1 MKLLNSVLNWAV
13 NPALNAFKLLILVC
27 LFSSNLA
34 VSAENAVAKEDKV
47 TRKTNEVLKMDRIIA
62 VVDQGVITEQ
72 ELADRIKT
80 VSAQLEKQGT
90 QLPPDNV
97 LEKQILERLIVDS
110 LQLQL
115 AAQTGLKVDDT
126 QLDKTI
132 ERIAAQNK
140 LGVEEFKTL
149 LEKDGLSLRK
159 FREDIRN
166 EITIARLRER
176 EVDNKLNVSE
186 GEVDNYLTTQA
197 SRGEEQDE
205 FEISHI
211 LIRTPEDASPED
223 LEKAKTKTQEVLQ
236 QLSNGKDFAQV
247 SAAFSD
253 APNAL
258 EGGNMGWKSGAQLPA
273 LFLDTLKKLQVGEVA
288 KPLRSPNG
296 FHVLKL
302 TNRRGGTSSL
312 VVGQTHARHILL
324 KLSEVVSEK
333 EAKRKMDSIKERI
346 DNGSKF
352 EDMARQYSE
361 DGSANNGGDLGW
373 VNPGDTVPPFEKAM
387 DALGLGEISEPVLS
401 PFGWHIIQVLERRQQ
416 DMTKEASRLKA
427 RQEIRARKS
436 EEAYQDWIRELRDRA
451 FVELRLEDKF

>member
-1 MKLLNSVLNWAV
+1 MKIFSARFTLFNLLISIGFFT
-13 NPALNAFKLLILVC
+13 PALAL
-27 LFSSNLA
+27 SAQSNEI
-34 VSAENAVAKEDKV
+34 V
-47 TRKTNEVLKMDRIIA
+47 KMDRIIA
-62 VVDQGVITEQ
+62 VVDQNVITEQ
-72 ELADRIKT
+72 ELADRVRT

-90 QLPPDNV
+90 ELPPQNV
-97 LEKQILERLIVDS
+97 LEKQILERLISDS

-115 AAQTGLKVDDT
+115 AAQTGVKVDDT

-132 ERIAAQNK
+132 ARIAEQNK
-140 LGVEEFKTL
+140 ISLEEFKSA
-149 LEKDGLSLRK
+149 LEKDGVSIRK

-176 EVDNKLNVSE
+176 EVDNKLIISE

-197 SRGEEQDE
+197 NRGEENDE

-223 LEKAKTKTQEVLQ
+223 LQQAKIKIETMLKQIADGSSFT
-236 QLSNGKDFAQV
+236 QV

-258 EGGNMGWKSGAQLPA
+258 EGGSMGWRNGSQFPSA
-273 LFLDTLKKLQVGEVA
+273 FLEVLKTLQVGEVA
-288 KPLRSPNG
+288 KPIRSPNG
-296 FHVLKL
+296 FHILKL
-302 TNRRGGTSSL
+302 TNRRGSTSSM
-312 VVGQTHARHILL
+312 VVNQTHARHILI

-333 EAKRKMDSIKERI
+333 EAKRKIDGIKERI
-346 DNGSKF
+346 DNGTKF
-352 EDMARQYSE
+352 EEMARQYSE
-361 DGSANNGGDLGW
+361 DGSANSGGDLGW
-373 VNPGDTVPPFEKAM
+373 VNPGDTVTPFERAM
-387 DALGLGEISEPVLS
+387 DVLKINEISEPVLS

-416 DMTKEASRLKA
+416 DMSKEAARLKA
-427 RQEIRARKS
+427 RQEIRTRKS

>member
-1 MKLLNSVLNWAV
+1 MKYIKLFN
-13 NPALNAFKLLILVC
+13 LLILS
-27 LFSSNLA
+27 LFLTTSLA
-34 VSAENAVAKEDKV
+34 ISAENTAKKS
-47 TRKTNEVLKMDRIIA
+47 NEIIKMDRIIA
-62 VVDQGVITEQ
+62 IVDQGVITEQ
-72 ELADRIKT
+72 ELSDRMRT

-90 QLPPDNV
+90 ALPPQEI
-97 LEKQILERLIVDS
+97 LEKQILERLISDS

-115 AAQTGLKVDDT
+115 AAQTGIKVDDT

-140 LGVEEFKTL
+140 IGVDEFKTL
-149 LEKDGLSLRK
+149 LEKDGLSMRK
-159 FREDIRN
+159 FREDIRS
-166 EITIARLRER
+166 EITLARLRER

-197 SRGEEQDE
+197 NRGDELDE

-211 LIRTPEDASPED
+211 LIRTPEDSSPED
-223 LEKAKTKTQEVLQ
+223 LQKAKAKTQEMLN
-236 QLSNGKDFAQV
+236 QLSSGTSFAQV
-247 SAAFSD
+247 SATFSD

-258 EGGNMGWKSGAQLPA
+258 EGGAMGWKNGSQLPA
-273 LFLDTLKKLQVGEVA
+273 LFLDALKKLQVGEVST
-288 KPLRSPNG
+288 PLRSPNG
-296 FHVLKL
+296 FHILKL

-312 VVGQTHARHILL
+312 VVGQTHARHILI
-324 KLSEVVSEK
+324 KLTEVVSEK
-333 EAKRKMDSIKERI
+333 DAKRKMDGIKERI
-346 DNGSKF
+346 DNGTKF
-352 EDMARQYSE
+352 EEMARQYSE

-373 VNPGDTVPPFEKAM
+373 VSPGDTVPPFENAM
-387 DALGLGEISEPVLS
+387 NALGLGEISEPVLS

>member
-1 MKLLNSVLNWAV
+1 MKLLNSAV
-13 NPALNAFKLLILVC
+13 NIFNILILSI
-27 LFSSNLA
+27 FFTSSLA
-34 VSAENAVAKEDKV
+34 VSAESGGAKKA
-47 TRKTNEVLKMDRIIA
+47 NEVIKMDRIIA
-62 VVDQGVITEQ
+62 IVDQSVITEQ
-72 ELADRIKT
+72 ELIDRTRT

-90 QLPPDNV
+90 ELPPQNI

-132 ERIAAQNK
+132 ERIAEQNK
-140 LGVEEFKTL
+140 LSVEEFKAA
-149 LEKDGLSLRK
+149 LEKDGISMRK
-159 FREDIRN
+159 FREDIRS

-176 EVDNKLNVSE
+176 EVDNKLSVSE

-197 SRGEEQDE
+197 NRGEENDE

-223 LEKAKTKTQEVLQ
+223 LQKAKTKTQEVLK
-236 QLSNGKDFAQV
+236 QLANGTSFTQV
-247 SAAFSD
+247 SASFSD

-258 EGGNMGWKSGAQLPA
+258 EGGTMGWKSGSQLPA
-273 LFLDTLKKLQVGEVA
+273 LFLQVLKGMQAGEVS
-288 KPLRSPNG
+288 KPIRSPNG
-296 FHVLKL
+296 FHIIKL

-312 VVGQTHARHILL
+312 VIGQTHARHILI

-333 EAKRKMDSIKERI
+333 DAKRKIDGIKERI
-346 DNGSKF
+346 DNGTKF
-352 EDMARQYSE
+352 EEMARQYSE

-387 DALGLGEISEPVLS
+387 NALGLGEISDPVLS

>member
-1 MKLLNSVLNWAV
+1 MKLLYS
-13 NPALNAFKLLILVC
+13 ALNLASSQALKIFNLLILSG
-27 LFSSNLA
+27 FIFTHLA
-34 VSAENAVAKEDKV
+34 ISAENSTAIESKAAA
-47 TRKTNEVLKMDRIIA
+47 KTNVVVKMDRIIA
-62 VVDQGVITEQ
+62 VVDQSVITEQ
-72 ELADRIKT
+72 ELADRIST
-80 VSAQLEKQGT
+80 VVAQLEKQGT
-90 QLPPDNV
+90 ALPPQNV
-97 LEKQILERLIVDS
+97 LEKQVLERLIVDS

-115 AAQTGLKVDDT
+115 ATQTGLKVDDT

-149 LEKDGLSLRK
+149 LEKDGLSIRK
-159 FREDIRN
+159 FREDIRS

-236 QLSNGKDFAQV
+236 QLSNGTNFAQV
-247 SAAFSD
+247 SASFSD

-302 TNRRGGTSSL
+302 TNRRGGTSAL
-312 VVGQTHARHILL
+312 VVAQTHARHILL

-333 EAKRKMDSIKERI
+333 EAKRKMDGIKERI
-346 DNGSKF
+346 DNGIKF

>member
-1 MKLLNSVLNWAV
+1 MKLFNL
-13 NPALNAFKLLILVC
+13 FKLLILSTF
-27 LFSSNLA
+27 LISTFAFS
-34 VSAENAVAKEDKV
+34 VEIV
-47 TRKTNEVLKMDRIIA
+47 KMDRIIA
-62 VVDQGVITEQ
+62 IVDQGVITEQ
-72 ELADRIKT
+72 ELADRMRT

-90 QLPPDNV
+90 ALPPQEI
-97 LEKQILERLIVDS
+97 LAKQILERLISDS

-132 ERIAAQNK
+132 ERIAEQNK
-140 LGVEEFKTL
+140 LSVDEFKVL
-149 LEKDGLSLRK
+149 LEKDGISLRK
-159 FREDIRN
+159 FREDIRS
-166 EITIARLRER
+166 EITLARLRER
-176 EVDNKLNVSE
+176 EVDNKVNISE

-197 SRGEEQDE
+197 NRGEEQDE
-205 FEISHI
+205 FEVSHI

-223 LEKAKTKTQEVLQ
+223 LEKAKTKTQEALK
-236 QLSNGKDFAQV
+236 QLGDGTAFTQV

-258 EGGNMGWKSGAQLPA
+258 EGGALGWKSGAQMPA
-273 LFLDTLKKLQVGEVA
+273 LFLEALKNMQVGEVA
-288 KPLRSPNG
+288 KPIRSPNG

-312 VVGQTHARHILL
+312 VVGQTHARHILI

-333 EAKRKMDSIKERI
+333 DAKRKMDGIKERL
-346 DNGSKF
+346 DNGTKF
-352 EDMARQYSE
+352 EEMARQYSE

-387 DALGLGEISEPVLS
+387 NALGLGEISEPILTS
-401 PFGWHIIQVLERRQQ
+401 FGWHIIQVIERRQQ

-427 RQEIRARKS
+427 RQEIRVRKS

>member
-1 MKLLNSVLNWAV
+1 MKLLYSVLNWAV

-34 VSAENAVAKEDKV
+34 VSAENAAAKEDKV
-47 TRKTNEVLKMDRIIA
+47 ARKTNEVLKMDRIIA
-62 VVDQGVITEQ
+62 VVDQSVITEQ

-197 SRGEEQDE
+197 SRGDEQDE

-236 QLSNGKDFAQV
+236 QLNNGTNFAQV
-247 SAAFSD
+247 SASFSD

-333 EAKRKMDSIKERI
+333 DAKRKIDGIKERI
-346 DNGSKF
+346 DNGTKF

>member
-1 MKLLNSVLNWAV
+1 MKLLNLAST
-13 NPALNAFKLLILVC
+13 PAKNIFKLLILSIFFTSC
-27 LFSSNLA
+27 FA
-34 VSAENAVAKEDKV
+34 TSAENRSSKN
-47 TRKTNEVLKMDRIIA
+47 TNEVIKMDRIIA
-62 VVDQGVITEQ
+62 IVDQSVITEQ
-72 ELADRIKT
+72 ELIDRMRT

-90 QLPPDNV
+90 ELPPQNI
-97 LEKQILERLIVDS
+97 LEKQILERLIADS

-115 AAQTGLKVDDT
+115 AAQTGLKVDET

-132 ERIAAQNK
+132 ERIAEQNK
-140 LGVEEFKTL
+140 LSVDEFKAA
-149 LEKDGLSLRK
+149 LEKDGISMHK

-176 EVDNKLNVSE
+176 EVDNRINVSE

-197 SRGEEQDE
+197 NRGEENDE

-211 LIRTPEDASPED
+211 MIRTPDDSSPED
-223 LEKAKTKTQEVLQ
+223 LQKVKTKTEEVLR
-236 QLSNGKDFAQV
+236 QLADGTSFTQV

-258 EGGNMGWKSGAQLPA
+258 EGGAMGWKSGSQLPA
-273 LFLDTLKKLQVGEVA
+273 LFLDTLKGMQPGEVS
-288 KPLRSPNG
+288 KPIRSPNG
-296 FHVLKL
+296 FHILKL
-302 TNRRGGTSSL
+302 TNRRGGISSL
-312 VVGQTHARHILL
+312 VVSQTHARHILI

-333 EAKRKMDSIKERI
+333 EARHKMDVIKERI
-346 DNGSKF
+346 DNGTKF

-387 DALGLGEISEPVLS
+387 NALAVGEVSEPVLS

-451 FVELRLEDKF
+451 FVELHLEDKF